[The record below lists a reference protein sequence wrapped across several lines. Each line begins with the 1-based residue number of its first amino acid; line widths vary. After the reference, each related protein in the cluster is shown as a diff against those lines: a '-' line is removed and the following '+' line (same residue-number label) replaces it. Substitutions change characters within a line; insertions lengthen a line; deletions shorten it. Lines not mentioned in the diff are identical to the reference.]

1 MEFRRKI
8 PDKWLRSFNVYKQ
21 QADVLES
28 IGYEETTFSDKPLT
42 ETPLKSHWKEM
53 TSSNTQS
60 ENGRRVAQ
68 TLQSAVF
75 DFKANPFSEG
85 DKIVFEDD
93 TELDYI
99 VRKIRHFPSYTLVTI
114 EKG

>member
-1 MEFRRKI
+1 MEFRMKT
-8 PDKWLRSFNVYKQ
+8 PDKWLRPFNVYKQ
-21 QADVLES
+21 QAEVIES
-28 IGYEETTFSDKPLT
+28 IGYEETVFSDKPLT
-42 ETPLKSHWKEM
+42 EKSLKSHWKEV
-53 TSSNTQS
+53 TSDNAQT
-60 ENGRRVAQ
+60 ELGRRMAQ

-85 DKIVFEDD
+85 DKIVFEDN

-99 VRKIRHFPSYTLVTI
+99 VRKIQHFPSYVLVTI